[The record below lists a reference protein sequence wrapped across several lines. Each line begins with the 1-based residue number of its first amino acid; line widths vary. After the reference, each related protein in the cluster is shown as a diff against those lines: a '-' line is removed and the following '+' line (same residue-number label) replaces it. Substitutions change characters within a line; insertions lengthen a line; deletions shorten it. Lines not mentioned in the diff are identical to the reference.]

1 MILGKMKSSNVFF
14 HLLFV
19 NLFVEYFCE
28 TNKTFGIPFLPVSTQ
43 QSALSTSTIEI
54 QPGVK
59 IGSTA
64 GYSFCLTVNFMTW
77 NRNCLIRSNNFEL
90 IFNNYQVA
98 KGTGILRNG
107 KFQHSFRWENIME
120 ISYTL
125 WNTICAVYNGIN
137 KTISLDINGEQVK

>member
-1 MILGKMKSSNVFF
+1 MKSSNVFY

-19 NLFVEYFCE
+19 NLFEEYFCE
-28 TNKTFGIPFLPVSTQ
+28 TNKTFGIPFLPVSIQ
-43 QSALSTSTIEI
+43 RNDQSMRTIEI
-54 QPGVK
+54 QPEVK

-77 NRNCLIRSNNFEL
+77 DKNCLIKSNNFEL
-90 IFNNYQVA
+90 IFNHYQVA
-98 KGTGILRNG
+98 KGTGILRNR
-107 KFQHSFRWENIME
+107 KFEHSFRWENIIE

-137 KTISLDINGEQVK
+137 KIISLDINGEQVK